1 MGVVCLLE
9 RGSGWRPRT
18 LGCSSAA
25 EAKPVERGTDA
36 DDELAVERVVRVVEV
51 KRTSSP
57 RQVTHR
63 QRQRPEEQSPRWA

>member
-36 DDELAVERVVRVVEV
+36 DDELAVERVVRGVEV
-51 KRTSSP
+51 KNEFPSP
-57 RQVTHR
+57 SDASAAAA
-63 QRQRPEEQSPRWA
+63 P